1 MGLEWKN
8 DDDQKRAFS
17 SYQTGEHRV
26 AHRPRHRGE
35 GKAVP
40 GLCPGLRLV
49 EPHAYGRS
57 TLDNQL
63 LYAFQVGGASESG
76 GIPDWRTFRVD
87 RIRSAE
93 YDSETFEVR
102 PDFDR
107 EKLKMRRVVIWAKR
121 R

>member
-1 MGLEWKN
+1 MTMTTSALTPDVRDVPATRLASIELLI
-8 DDDQKRAFS
+8 DRAI
-17 SYQTGEHRV
+17 
-26 AHRPRHRGE
+26 E
-35 GKAVP
+35 GKVRLYLDYA
-40 GLCPGLRLV
+40 PGLRLV

-57 TLDNQL
+57 KLDNQL
-63 LYAFQVGGASESG
+63 LYAYQVGGASESG